1 MATIGLMEGA
11 YFVGRKEIMD
21 FVNTTLEL
29 RLNKVEE
36 TASGCVACQLLDMM
50 FPNTVPMSKVDWS
63 ANKNFEYVANYKIL
77 QTCFTKLHIDRHI
90 DVDRLIS
97 GKYMD
102 NLEFMQWFKR
112 YFELNGGEKG
122 TYDCRGQR
130 AKGKGGS
137 SVLNASLK
145 PSGMPTPAKKVVTVT
160 RRSSK
165 PPVPVN
171 RSPAP
176 FASGAPPP
184 VSVVDAPPPPRTA
197 VKKFDDAHE
206 VSHLVSE
213 IAVLNS
219 VREDNERAFNELRV
233 EMDGLEKERD
243 FYFDK
248 LRDIEIILQDSEDL
262 GNGTEVTAAVFK
274 VLYATQVLLSTVTQL
289 HPSNRT
295 CLSLCLSVFFFRVC
309 TTHNAHHTIGRTYRY
324 LYKFSPILLL
334 DILSFHRF
342 IALQEGFEAE
352 DDDDEDGDAQP
363 EPSEEEE

>member
-11 YFVGRKEIMD
+11 YFVGRKEIID

-50 FPNTVPMSKVDWS
+50 YPNTVPMSKVDWS

-122 TYDCRGQR
+122 TYNCRGQR
-130 AKGKGGS
+130 AKGKGGAA
-137 SVLNASLK
+137 VLNASLK
-145 PSGMPTPAKKVVTVT
+145 PSGMPTPVKKVVAAVT
-160 RRSSK
+160 RRPSK
-165 PPVPVN
+165 APVTIN
-171 RSPAP
+171 RAPAP
-176 FASGAPPP
+176 FASGISGPPLVEEKAQAPAVPKN
-184 VSVVDAPPPPRTA
+184 A
-197 VKKFDDAHE
+197 VKKFDDA
-206 VSHLVSE
+206 VDRSTLIAE
-213 IAVLNS
+213 ISVLTGA
-219 VREDNERAFNELRV
+219 RDDNEKAFNELRV

-248 LRDIEIILQDSEDL
+248 LRDIEIILQDSEDA

-274 VLYATQVLLSTVTQL
+274 VLYATQVLY
-289 HPSNRT
+289 N
-295 CLSLCLSVFFFRVC
+295 
-309 TTHNAHHTIGRTYRY
+309 TT
-324 LYKFSPILLL
+324 
-334 DILSFHRF
+334 
-342 IALQEGFEAE
+342 
-352 DDDDEDGDAQP
+352 
-363 EPSEEEE
+363 